1 MIDIDMLLT
10 SGATYK
16 KVATGETIFTEGNNC
31 NFYYQLVSG
40 NIKWMNIDENGK
52 EFVQYYIQAGDCF
65 GELPLFD
72 DQPYAASAIAENDCV
87 VIRLH
92 KPVFWE
98 LLADQPELFKTFAC
112 LLASRIRFKMFVLKE
127 LVHHTPEHRIA
138 SMIEYFKSSHTTSTF
153 NVWTTT
159 KLKRKI
165 TNMIHAN
172 HISILIIEDPYRPHR
187 ARFFSL
193 HHHDVRHAR
202 NECDWREILDR
213 VVGKLGE

>member
-1 MIDIDMLLT
+1 MIDIDLLLT

-92 KPVFWE
+92 KPVFLE

-138 SMIEYFKSSHTTSTF
+138 SMIEYFKRSHT
-153 NVWTTT
+153 NICQKCNQL
-159 KLKRKI
+159 KLTRQQLADI
-165 TNMIHAN
+165 TGLRVETVIRTMRVMHDKGQLV
-172 HISILIIEDPYRPHR
+172 ISKGKV
-187 ARFFSL
+187 FF
-193 HHHDVRHAR
+193 
-202 NECDWREILDR
+202 
-213 VVGKLGE
+213 